1 MEGVVE
7 IMKINILIV
16 DDEVRI
22 RDLLGAYLTK
32 EGYNIYYAS
41 NGKEALDIFKDDIIN
56 RYHEYEFAYIKEEKN
71 YHGFIDLLLETNDKF
86 IIVDYKL
93 KNIDKEEYHDQL
105 KVYYEFL
112 ESITDKKIEAYL
124 YSIIDNMWKKIEDF

>member
-1 MEGVVE
+1 M
-7 IMKINILIV
+7 
-16 DDEVRI
+16 
-22 RDLLGAYLTK
+22 
-32 EGYNIYYAS
+32 S
-41 NGKEALDIFKDDIIN
+41 SFDIFKDDIIN
-56 RYHEYEFAYIKEEKN
+56 RYHEYEFAYVKDGKN
-71 YHGFIDLLLETNDKF
+71 YHGFIDLLLATNDKF

-93 KNIDKEEYHDQL
+93 KNIDKEEYHNQL